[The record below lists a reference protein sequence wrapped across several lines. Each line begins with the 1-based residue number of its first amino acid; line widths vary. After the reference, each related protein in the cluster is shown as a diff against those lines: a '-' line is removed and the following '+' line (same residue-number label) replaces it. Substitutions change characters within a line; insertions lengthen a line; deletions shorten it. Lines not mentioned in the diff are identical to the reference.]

1 MSIDLTTLCIRPAE
15 LPDLDVCLT
24 LDPTY
29 STEFVWQMDTHSNN
43 GEISVA
49 FRAVR
54 LPRMM
59 RVSYPRSARQLAW
72 NWYGCE
78 GFLVVELE
86 GKVIA
91 YAALAVRKDQGVVYI
106 TDIVV
111 EQRYRQQGVGTALL
125 RAVVAWGKE
134 RGMRQLI
141 AELQTKNHPAICFY
155 QKMGFGFCGFNDRY
169 YANQDI
175 AIFFVLGLR

>member
-1 MSIDLTTLCIRPAE
+1 MPILDLTQFCIRPAE
-15 LPDLDVCLT
+15 LPDLDVCLA

-29 STEFVWQMDTHSNN
+29 STEFVWQMDTYSDN
-43 GEISVA
+43 GEIGVA
-49 FRAVR
+49 FRSVR

-86 GKVIA
+86 EKVIA
-91 YAALAVRKDQGVVYI
+91 YAALAVRKDQGSVYI

-125 RAVVAWGKE
+125 QAVVAWSKE

-155 QKMGFGFCGFNDRY
+155 QKMGFCFCGFNDRY

-175 AIFFVLGLR
+175 AIFFVRQL